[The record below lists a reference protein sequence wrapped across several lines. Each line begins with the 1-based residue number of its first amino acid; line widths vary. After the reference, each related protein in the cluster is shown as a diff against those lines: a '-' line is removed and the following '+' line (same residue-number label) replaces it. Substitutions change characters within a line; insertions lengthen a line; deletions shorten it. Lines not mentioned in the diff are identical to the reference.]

1 MKVLPF
7 PNSFCRHCRSLA
19 TNHHPL
25 STNHSRMALYSLYGI
40 TFSSTV
46 PFRSPVLS
54 DIRSPRLEVVE
65 LPAPLPIEG
74 GVPIME
80 LEEQY
85 WALAAPY
92 KILRMGDRDVEL
104 FLEGA
109 QIWVEPNRIAYAH
122 APGDPRHDYMD
133 VRLVGVG
140 FAWWLLRQG
149 IIPLHSGALELN
161 GELAL
166 FTAESGMGKS
176 SLMSS
181 FVSEGY
187 PLVSDDFV
195 GIHYDAADGQLRA
208 TSAYPQMR
216 LWPNSVSQF
225 FDDPAHHPTVFE
237 DGDKRR
243 VFIGDGND
251 EGKGFGRFARGE
263 YPISR
268 IYLLERRPETTGEIR
283 QERLSGTETFMTLL
297 ASMIMGAVFPVTEL
311 APIWDAVQA
320 LTEQVPFYRLSYPTG
335 WDHLPAVKAKILSF

>member
-1 MKVLPF
+1 
-7 PNSFCRHCRSLA
+7 
-19 TNHHPL
+19 
-25 STNHSRMALYSLYGI
+25 MALYSLYGI
-40 TFSSTV
+40 PFSSNV
-46 PFRSPVLS
+46 PFRSPVQS
-54 DIRSPRLEVVE
+54 TTQPPRLEVVE

-80 LEEQY
+80 LEEEH
-85 WALAAPY
+85 WALSAPY
-92 KILRMGDRDVEL
+92 KLLRLGERDVEL

-109 QIWVEPNRIAYAH
+109 QIWVEPHRIAYAH
-122 APGDPRHDYMD
+122 ANGKARYDYMD

-149 IIPLHSGALELN
+149 LIPLHSGALNLN

-181 FVSEGY
+181 FVSDGY

-195 GIHYDAADGQLRA
+195 AIHHDIGSKRVVA

-216 LWPNSVSQF
+216 LWPPSVEQF
-225 FDDPAHHPTVFE
+225 FGDPAEHPPVFE
-237 DGDKRR
+237 DGEKRR
-243 VFIGDGND
+243 VLIGNGI
-251 EGKGFGRFARGE
+251 GQFAPGE

-268 IYLLERRPETTGEIR
+268 IYLLERRPEPTGEIY
-283 QERLSGTETFMTLL
+283 QERLSGAETFMTLL
-297 ASMIMGAVFPVTEL
+297 ASMIMGAVFPVSEL
-311 APIWDAVQA
+311 TPIWDAVQT

-335 WDHLPAVKAKILSF
+335 WDYLEAVKDKILTYSVHAPV